1 MAMQKKLCA
10 ENVCS
15 CHVGRAQT
23 ISAFLLYS
31 GVTRG
36 FSKRVAGA
44 RRDHSYAFSL
54 AKREVT

>member
-1 MAMQKKLCA
+1 M
-10 ENVCS
+10 CS